1 MIFCG
6 GNMPELH
13 VSKKNISKLFSEM
26 QNRKFIIPEFQRPY
40 KWDIELCETLWNDI
54 EDFAVNDAVSGSDYF
69 LGTIVSYQNENK
81 HLEIIDGQQRITSF
95 LLLLR
100 AFYRKLEDMDQN
112 SPDVIGLKN
121 QIAPCIWDVDK
132 ISQIVSDKTKIRI
145 QSLVITEDDNKTFH
159 KILETGNFL
168 NTAEDN
174 YSKNF
179 GFFKTKCD
187 EYAKNNPLEWK
198 HLCITILQQCIIL
211 PIECDSSETA
221 LKIFST
227 LNDRGLPLADS
238 DVFKAE
244 IYKSIGDVEKRK
256 IFTEDWNELTQLCRQ
271 ANIVIDDVFRYCMHI
286 IRARHNDNSKEVGLR
301 KFYAASKY
309 IYLRASEL
317 MNELLILAN
326 FWLNVN
332 ARKEPSFDDGYT
344 ISLDAR
350 KYLHCLEWYPNEYWK
365 YPVSVFFLKNR
376 TIDTFNEDLCILL
389 KKLISILFFKFIFT
403 PSINAIRDDIYN
415 AYISI
420 QKMVQWETNISI
432 NDEIFFKRMTDEF
445 TSPKISRALILLDAY
460 LNPDQNVLIPETFDI
475 EHIFPKKWQDTNYNG
490 WDYNDAQIYLEHF
503 GNKIV
508 LERKLNIQAGNG
520 YFGIK
525 KGRYAKSKIATILE
539 LSKLSQNDWLK
550 EDIENRDKKFI
561 LEILSFMKKNI
572 V

>member
-1 MIFCG
+1 
-6 GNMPELH
+6 
-13 VSKKNISKLFSEM
+13 
-26 QNRKFIIPEFQRPY
+26 
-40 KWDIELCETLWNDI
+40 
-54 EDFAVNDAVSGSDYF
+54 
-69 LGTIVSYQNENK
+69 
-81 HLEIIDGQQRITSF
+81 
-95 LLLLR
+95 
-100 AFYRKLEDMDQN
+100 
-112 SPDVIGLKN
+112 
-121 QIAPCIWDVDK
+121 
-132 ISQIVSDKTKIRI
+132 
-145 QSLVITEDDNKTFH
+145 LVITEDDNKTFH
-159 KILETGNFL
+159 KILETGDFL

-198 HLCITILQQCIIL
+198 HLCITILQQCIIF
-211 PIECDSSETA
+211 PIECDTSETA

-256 IFTEDWNELTQLCRQ
+256 IFTEDWNDLTQLCRQ
-271 ANIVIDDVFRYCMHI
+271 ANIAIDDVFRYYMHI
-286 IRARHNDNSKEVGLR
+286 IRARINDSSKEVGLR

-309 IYLRASEL
+309 TYLKAPEL
-317 MNELLILAN
+317 MNELLILAS

-344 ISLDAR
+344 ISLDTR
-350 KYLHCLEWYPNEYWK
+350 KYLHCLAWYPNEYWK

-376 TIDTFNEDLCILL
+376 TIDTFDKDLCALL
-389 KKLISILFFKFIFT
+389 KKLISVLFIKFIFA

-420 QKMVQWETNISI
+420 QNMVQWETNISI

-445 TSPKISRALILLDAY
+445 TSPKISRALILLNAY
-460 LNPDQNVLIPETFDI
+460 LNPYQNVLIPETFDI
-475 EHIFPKKWQDTNYNG
+475 EHIFPKKWQDANYNG
-490 WDYNDAQIYLEHF
+490 WNYNDAQIYLEHF

-508 LERKLNIQAGNG
+508 LEKKLNIQAGNG
-520 YFGIK
+520 YFGVK
-525 KGRYAKSKIATILE
+525 KERYAKSKIVAILE

-550 EDIENRDKKFI
+550 KDIENRDKKFI
-561 LEILSFMKKNI
+561 LEILSFIKQNI
-572 V
+572 A

>member
-1 MIFCG
+1 
-6 GNMPELH
+6 MPELH

-54 EDFAVNDAVSGSDYF
+54 EDFAANDADSGSDYF
-69 LGTIVSYQNENK
+69 LGTIVSYLNENK

-145 QSLVITEDDNKTFH
+145 QSLVVTEDDNKTFH
-159 KILETGNFL
+159 KILETGDFL
-168 NTAEDN
+168 NAAEDN

-179 GFFKTKCD
+179 GFFKRKCD

-198 HLCITILQQCIIL
+198 HLCIIILQQCIIL

-221 LKIFST
+221 LRIFST

-256 IFTEDWNELTQLCRQ
+256 VFTEDWNDLTQLCRQ
-271 ANIVIDDVFRYCMHI
+271 ANITIDDVFRYYMHI
-286 IRARHNDNSKEVGLR
+286 IRARHNDSSKEVGLR

-309 IYLRASEL
+309 IYLKAPEL

-332 ARKEPSFDDGYT
+332 ARKEPSFDDGYA
-344 ISLDAR
+344 ISPDAR
-350 KYLHCLEWYPNEYWK
+350 KYFHCLAWYPNEYWK

-376 TIDTFNEDLCILL
+376 TIDTFDENLCVLL
-389 KKLISILFFKFIFT
+389 KKLISVLFFKFIFS

-420 QKMVQWETNISI
+420 QNMRKWETSISI
-432 NDEIFFKRMTDEF
+432 NGEIFFKRMTDEF
-445 TSPKISRALILLDAY
+445 TSPKISRALILLNAY
-460 LNPDQNVLIPETFDI
+460 LNPGQNILIPETFDI
-475 EHIFPKKWQDTNYNG
+475 EHIFPRKWQDTNYNG
-490 WDYNDAQIYLEHF
+490 WNYNDAQIYLEHF

-508 LERKLNIQAGNG
+508 LEKKLNIQAGNG
-520 YFGIK
+520 YFGVK
-525 KGRYAKSKIATILE
+525 KARYANSKIATILE

-550 EDIENRDKKFI
+550 KDIEDRDKKFI
-561 LEILSFMKKNI
+561 SEILSFIKQNI
-572 V
+572 I